1 MKNAVKYIVLSIAS
15 MVCMLVVLVI
25 TGLIVG
31 VHPMASPAYMFV
43 PTLGH
48 IALFAAMV
56 LFTVWSF
63 RFSDGK
69 PHRNMLI
76 LSVCTLAL
84 SLTCYGTALLFSF

>member
-31 VHPMASPAYMFV
+31 VSPQATPAYMIV

-48 IALFAAMV
+48 VALFAAMV

-69 PHRNMLI
+69 PHQKHLI
-76 LSVCTLAL
+76 VSVCVLAL
-84 SLTCYGTALLFSF
+84 SLTLYGVSTLLSV

>member
-15 MVCMLVVLVI
+15 MVCMLVVLVV

-31 VHPMASPAYMFV
+31 TSPAAGPAYMIV

-63 RFSDGK
+63 RFSNGR
-69 PHRNMLI
+69 PHQKYLI
-76 LSVCTLAL
+76 IAACVLAL
-84 SLTCYGTALLFSF
+84 SLTLYGVSILLSA